1 MPTGKTLNGKRLR
14 QTIIASVV
22 CACGAMAAT
31 AETFCWKPGTNAVN
45 NAWFNFGEP
54 ANWLIPDPNG
64 SNPNGLVP
72 GPEDSIYGSRH
83 GCWNLES
90 KTWAVKEWL
99 SLLDGERHYTYVTN
113 GTLVVTE
120 RLSTRRY
127 NVVLRSGATL
137 SFPAGSVL
145 NGGEGDGGNSNHYM
159 EIGKGA
165 MLDVHG
171 TLEPYNYYLGINPG
185 GMAVIDP
192 EDFHMAS
199 TTREKNNTIYVQ
211 GTALFPHGLV
221 WTGGGANGNARFT
234 ILLRGGTIVAA
245 GDFSRNGKTGSFKVT
260 LEDQPEGGTFEA
272 TDDVTF
278 SGVDE
283 AYVNYGMN
291 FNVHDGATLD
301 MTPFT
306 FLANK
311 TKACRKVGNG
321 VLRLGASLPAGLIV
335 SDGTVSLSSQFNG
348 LPGFSFLNAGVK
360 LRVEAAGSRLDS
372 IDVPTQKGNLSFECG
387 FDLAQVQLN
396 TPIFS
401 SADADILERARDG
414 FKKTCPEDRTITI
427 VDGALVCADSGLR
440 MIVR

>member
-72 GPEDSIYGSRH
+72 GPEDSIYGARN
-83 GCWNLES
+83 GCWNLEG
-90 KTWAVKEWL
+90 KTWTVKNWL
-99 SLLDGERHYTYVTN
+99 SQTDWNKYFPYVSN
-113 GTLVVTE
+113 GTLVVTGE
-120 RLSTRRY
+120 CRTRRY
-127 NVVLRSGATL
+127 QIKLQRDATL

-199 TTREKNNTIYVQ
+199 TTQEKNNTIYVQ

-221 WTGGGANGNARFT
+221 WTGGGANANARFT

-306 FLANK
+306 FVANK